1 MGFWSKIFGNKVE
14 GDLEKIESNNQEY
27 QLIKQ
32 FKRLNEDDRLKKV
45 MYYGD
50 TADTKYYQ
58 LLKYCITKD
67 ESQSVQF
74 AALKRIHLFKDHP
87 DLVPMLKELGDTI
100 NISNLEPYYSM
111 ALSRVGLISI
121 EDFKKRVGGK

>member
-1 MGFWSKIFGNKVE
+1 MGFWRKIFGKEVEIDSEKV
-14 GDLEKIESNNQEY
+14 ESNNQEY
-27 QLIKQ
+27 QDITQ
-32 FKRLNEDDRLKKV
+32 FKRLNEDDRFKRV

-50 TADTKYYQ
+50 TADTKYYE
-58 LLKYCITKD
+58 LLKYCIMED
-67 ESQSVQF
+67 ESQGVRF

-87 DLVPMLKELGDTI
+87 DLVPMLKELGDTP